1 MNKFYVI
8 ANSQKDM
15 DFAMADKISEY
26 IIAKGEPASAR
37 NVISAR
43 KGLNIIQLMQA
54 LFPRVRNV

>member
-26 IIAKGEPASAR
+26 IILYVTKLSIGE
-37 NVISAR
+37 
-43 KGLNIIQLMQA
+43 K
-54 LFPRVRNV
+54 